1 MANRLSA
8 WGRTGSGFH
17 GSLRGA
23 DAPRRSDT
31 FEGRFGRM
39 FRTLPAAN
47 YSTEH
52 LMALGEAMKAE
63 PEIMRKDDL
72 PKGEALRD
80 PQGRMIP
87 KATKEQEP
95 GKPKVDPD
103 DEENYGIPA
112 GYTYLG
118 QFIDHDI
125 TFDPMSSLMQQ
136 NDPEALI
143 DFRTPRLDLDNLHG
157 RGPADQPY
165 MYVQDK
171 MFRLSERALTRGPV
185 ASKALDLQRLG
196 DRAVI
201 GDKRNDENVIV
212 SQLQGV
218 FLNFHNAVVKD
229 MLAAEFETV
238 QRSVRW
244 HYQWIVLHDFLPRM
258 VGQKMVDAILP
269 HLSAKNGN
277 LQDQPPNLN
286 YFKWR
291 NEPFMPIEFAA
302 AAYRFGHSMVR
313 PIYRLSQELTGPS
326 IDPDLGFDTGVSGRK
341 FIFAAL
347 RNRGL
352 NGFESFPPD
361 WGIDWSLFF
370 ELGHK
375 LDPARL
381 GPDRVQPSYKID
393 TSLVNPL
400 AFLPEFSQKRPG
412 RSNDLVADKDGFPV
426 PMSGHISNLA
436 TRNLLRGHD
445 MRLPSGQAVARYM
458 GLEPIPDAEL
468 KVGKAIMGDF
478 AKNPSILEFGK
489 GSPGAPNGF
498 SDNAPLWFYV
508 LAEAQDAWAK
518 AAGKTAGNDIA
529 KNAIPVTLGPVGGRI
544 VAEVLIGLLVGDSTS
559 FLRQDPTWKPK
570 YSTNGKFGMPELIRK
585 SGLA

>member
-143 DFRTPRLDLDNLHG
+143 DFRTPRLDLDNLYG

-171 MFRLSERALTRGPV
+171 NVPAQRAG
-185 ASKALDLQRLG
+185 A
-196 DRAVI
+196 
-201 GDKRNDENVIV
+201 
-212 SQLQGV
+212 
-218 FLNFHNAVVKD
+218 
-229 MLAAEFETV
+229 
-238 QRSVRW
+238 
-244 HYQWIVLHDFLPRM
+244 
-258 VGQKMVDAILP
+258 DA
-269 HLSAKNGN
+269 
-277 LQDQPPNLN
+277 
-286 YFKWR
+286 
-291 NEPFMPIEFAA
+291 
-302 AAYRFGHSMVR
+302 
-313 PIYRLSQELTGPS
+313 
-326 IDPDLGFDTGVSGRK
+326 
-341 FIFAAL
+341 
-347 RNRGL
+347 
-352 NGFESFPPD
+352 
-361 WGIDWSLFF
+361 
-370 ELGHK
+370 
-375 LDPARL
+375 
-381 GPDRVQPSYKID
+381 
-393 TSLVNPL
+393 
-400 AFLPEFSQKRPG
+400 RPG
-412 RSNDLVADKDGFPV
+412 RVQGIGP
-426 PMSGHISNLA
+426 A
-436 TRNLLRGHD
+436 TPRRPRRD
-445 MRLPSGQAVARYM
+445 WRQA
-458 GLEPIPDAEL
+458 
-468 KVGKAIMGDF
+468 
-478 AKNPSILEFGK
+478 
-489 GSPGAPNGF
+489 
-498 SDNAPLWFYV
+498 
-508 LAEAQDAWAK
+508 Q
-518 AAGKTAGNDIA
+518 
-529 KNAIPVTLGPVGGRI
+529 
-544 VAEVLIGLLVGDSTS
+544 
-559 FLRQDPTWKPK
+559 
-570 YSTNGKFGMPELIRK
+570 
-585 SGLA
+585 